1 MKYLELLLST
11 LLVQVFLSQFVLAL
25 PQLLQIIGRLNLV
38 IAAAAAAAAAAA
50 LLDDHVVVVV
60 FITFSLFVAH
70 HFLFEF
76 QFADKT
82 FLVIILVLGR
92 IIFLQSP
99 TINKRK
105 ETLD

>member
-11 LLVQVFLSQFVLAL
+11 LLVQVFSSQFVLAL

-38 IAAAAAAAAAAA
+38 IAAA
-50 LLDDHVVVVV
+50 LLDDHVVV
-60 FITFSLFVAH
+60 FITFILFVAH
-70 HFLFEF
+70 HFLFVF

-92 IIFLQSP
+92 IISLQSP
-99 TINKRK
+99 NDK
-105 ETLD
+105 

>member
-38 IAAAAAAAAAAA
+38 IAAAA

>member
-38 IAAAAAAAAAAA
+38 IAAAAAA

>member
-38 IAAAAAAAAAAA
+38 IAAAAA

>member
-38 IAAAAAAAAAAA
+38 IAVAAAAA

>member
-38 IAAAAAAAAAAA
+38 IAVAAAAAA